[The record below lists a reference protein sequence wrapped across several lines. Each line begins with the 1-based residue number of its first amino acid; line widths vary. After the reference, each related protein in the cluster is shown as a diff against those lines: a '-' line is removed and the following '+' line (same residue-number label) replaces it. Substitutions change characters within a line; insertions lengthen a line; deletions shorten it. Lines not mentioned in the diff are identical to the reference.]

1 VFLVDNRQG
10 HLRFHLRYYYD
21 KSLNGQRSRHICI
34 ESRMKTLTRTS
45 LLAAIFLVGC
55 GTTRDVAVTSYHVTR
70 DVAVGSYRVATA
82 PVHYALR
89 RSQDDASTTD
99 ATSAVTTESDV
110 SEPGH
115 PVAESEV
122 TSAPRQPPRIESD
135 RASSRPST
143 AAPRVA
149 RKETTQSK
157 TKPPSS
163 SRASS
168 AEAEFPTA
176 KLVPGKPGYVVSP
189 FDSSGRYVDVSGY
202 ASGSKVKDPWTDKI
216 FIVP

>member
-1 VFLVDNRQG
+1 
-10 HLRFHLRYYYD
+10 
-21 KSLNGQRSRHICI
+21 
-34 ESRMKTLTRTS
+34 MKTLTRS
-45 LLAAIFLVGC
+45 PLLAAILILLVGC
-55 GTTRDVAVTSYHVTR
+55 ETTRDVAATSYHVTR

-82 PVHYALR
+82 PVHYALHR
-89 RSQDDASTTD
+89 NRGDTSTTE
-99 ATSAVTTESDV
+99 ATMESDV

-115 PVAESEV
+115 PVVESQAAS
-122 TSAPRQPPRIESD
+122 TRQQQPRIESD
-135 RASSRPST
+135 RVSGPPSST
-143 AAPRVA
+143 AAPRVV
-149 RKETTQSK
+149 RKEITPSK
-157 TKPPSS
+157 TKPSAS

-168 AEAEFPTA
+168 QAEFPTA